1 VEAEAPSSSIRL
13 RRGSGSSMHRGFE
26 PTHKSDSQ
34 EARIGLS
41 PEAIRPIR
49 QWTLI
54 GIEMSQSHTKREVP
68 PIGRNLE
75 LLCRVKLE
83 NPIASA
89 PHGSF
94 GNIIELGSESLL
106 LEATREYAVADEII
120 VEVVFPGQ
128 KRKGDPVSLLHCV
141 VRKVYDEPELHYAAD
156 LVEASEVARDRLDA
170 YLNRAAEREK
180 DLGGMK

>member
-1 VEAEAPSSSIRL
+1 VEAEWPASPIRL

-26 PTHKSDSQ
+26 LTHKSDTQ

-41 PEAIRPIR
+41 PGAIRPIL
-49 QWTLI
+49 QWTFV
-54 GIEMSQSHTKREVP
+54 GIEMSQSHATREVP
-68 PIGRNLE
+68 PIRRNLE

-106 LEATREYAVADEII
+106 LEAGREYAVADEII

-128 KRKGDPVSLLHCV
+128 QRKGDPVSLLHCV
-141 VRKVYDEPELHYAAD
+141 VRKVYDEPALHYAAD
-156 LVEASEVARDRLDA
+156 IVEAGEVARERLDA
-170 YLNRAAEREK
+170 YLNRAAERAK
-180 DLGGMK
+180 DLGAMK